1 MVQFETTSF
10 SFFWIRDILLTLL
23 FCQRQQFFGAFSGS
37 FGDVFAAQKSCDFIY
52 VSFSFVNIIGNSMI
66 KENWKRGDIS
76 AKNAGISPLYFLCI
90 MWWRDWHPTKSA
102 HQSVQ
107 TTISAHQILSHH
119 LVQIPEVIEVLLVA
133 FPQSGNLS
141 AVWTNIWIE
150 PLYAEQQVR
159 WRERGCL
166 SAPFDW
172 SFIDICETRIPFHYS
187 SFAAWQDPLA
197 ENVQYSDIKPA

>member
-10 SFFWIRDILLTLL
+10 SFFWIGDILLTLL

-119 LVQIPEVIEVLLVA
+119 LVQIPISIYNAEDMIYNSDTDTSFMLNPRNRRRNRIVCFYFRKFEYFRYIDKL
-133 FPQSGNLS
+133 
-141 AVWTNIWIE
+141 
-150 PLYAEQQVR
+150 PL
-159 WRERGCL
+159 
-166 SAPFDW
+166 
-172 SFIDICETRIPFHYS
+172 
-187 SFAAWQDPLA
+187 
-197 ENVQYSDIKPA
+197 

>member
-10 SFFWIRDILLTLL
+10 SFFWIGNILLTLL

-102 HQSVQ
+102 H
-107 TTISAHQILSHH
+107 H
-119 LVQIPEVIEVLLVA
+119 LVQIPISIYNAEDMIYNSDTDTNFLEFQSRVRDTFLRYATKWKFVI
-133 FPQSGNLS
+133 
-141 AVWTNIWIE
+141 
-150 PLYAEQQVR
+150 
-159 WRERGCL
+159 
-166 SAPFDW
+166 
-172 SFIDICETRIPFHYS
+172 ID
-187 SFAAWQDPLA
+187 A
-197 ENVQYSDIKPA
+197 K